1 MIGTHVFNTDVVVAF
16 GTIPGGVYTLL
27 EKFVLRSN
35 TIVMGARWAEQSSHS
50 KKTDLPLAVYG
61 SFSCSQPKS

>member
-1 MIGTHVFNTDVVVAF
+1 MRLSSWVDEDTAF

-35 TIVMGARWAEQSSHS
+35 TIVMGARYIR
-50 KKTDLPLAVYG
+50 P
-61 SFSCSQPKS
+61 

>member
-1 MIGTHVFNTDVVVAF
+1 MHEVDENAAF

-35 TIVMGARWAEQSSHS
+35 TIVMGARYGEPHS
-50 KKTDLPLAVYG
+50 
-61 SFSCSQPKS
+61 

>member
-1 MIGTHVFNTDVVVAF
+1 MAAF

-35 TIVMGARWAEQSSHS
+35 TAVMGARYVAEVSEEFREH
-50 KKTDLPLAVYG
+50 
-61 SFSCSQPKS
+61 C

>member
-1 MIGTHVFNTDVVVAF
+1 MSIEADQMAAF

-35 TIVMGARWAEQSSHS
+35 TSVMGARYVSLGLSVH
-50 KKTDLPLAVYG
+50 TDMLT
-61 SFSCSQPKS
+61 

>member
-1 MIGTHVFNTDVVVAF
+1 VAAF

-35 TIVMGARWAEQSSHS
+35 TAVMGARYAHY
-50 KKTDLPLAVYG
+50 TLARILGQILTWIVYG
-61 SFSCSQPKS
+61 YSSCFPPKS

>member
-1 MIGTHVFNTDVVVAF
+1 MLQAGIDADHMAAF

-35 TIVMGARWAEQSSHS
+35 TAVMGARYVDQIIQ
-50 KKTDLPLAVYG
+50 D
-61 SFSCSQPKS
+61 

>member
-1 MIGTHVFNTDVVVAF
+1 VAVLRSMNADPMAAF

-35 TIVMGARWAEQSSHS
+35 TAVMGARYMHQ
-50 KKTDLPLAVYG
+50 
-61 SFSCSQPKS
+61 